1 MSTLIWLIASPVYFT
16 ISLGAGV
23 DPLTGLLCAWIGVMT
38 AIGSAQSFLPKPCIS
53 KETPANVSLE
63 EAPQRFTTTK
73 PVA

>member
-38 AIGSAQSFLPKPCIS
+38 ATGSAGHLIAEKRSIGASDAHNLS
-53 KETPANVSLE
+53 SAEV
-63 EAPQRFTTTK
+63 PQRFRNSS
-73 PVA
+73 A